1 VGVDRHGVNR
11 VELNKHG
18 WARTVS
24 NRRPSS
30 NYLHEYPIAALLAS
44 EGGIY
49 GRFGYGAAAIE
60 QRLRVQRRFHPEV
73 PDPGGVKVIS
83 AAEHSN
89 ELAAIDERWRRC
101 TPGGLHT
108 PLAVG

>member
-1 VGVDRHGVNR
+1 
-11 VELNKHG
+11 
-18 WARTVS
+18 
-24 NRRPSS
+24 
-30 NYLHEYPIAALLAS
+30 LLAS

-60 QRLRVQRRFHPEV
+60 QRLRVQRRWAQFHPEV

-83 AAEHSN
+83 AAKHSS
-89 ELAAIDERWRRC
+89 ELAAIDERWRRY

-108 PLAVG
+108 PPAVG